1 MLLKAVAFF
10 KCYLYILY
18 LKKCLAFFSFKAA
31 STSVRIKAV
40 KFSLKMLPD
49 VKNFRARSIKAVLGS
64 FRDLAAGF
72 MRTFTGLSY

>member
-1 MLLKAVAFF
+1 M
-10 KCYLYILY
+10 
-18 LKKCLAFFSFKAA
+18 
-31 STSVRIKAV
+31 

-49 VKNFRARSIKAVLGS
+49 VKNFRARSIKTVLGS